1 MQTNKTMDLYN
12 IKYSEEQ
19 LREYIYAVNL
29 WDILKTQRISED
41 FAVEFILN
49 KNFQLTEDEERIGM
63 MDVLNL
69 QRHLSVHKL
78 LELCLVKPKTS
89 RFPNFEE
96 YSNRK

>member
-1 MQTNKTMDLYN
+1 MQTNKTLDLYN

-29 WDILKTQRISED
+29 WDILKTQRISEE

-49 KNFQLTEDEERIGM
+49 KNFQLTEDEEKIKIL
-63 MDVLNL
+63 DVLNL

-78 LELCLVKPKTS
+78 LELCPVNSNTS

>member
-1 MQTNKTMDLYN
+1 MQTNKTLDLYN

-29 WDILKTQRISED
+29 WDILKTQRISEE

-49 KNFQLTEDEERIGM
+49 KNFQLTEDEQRIGM

-78 LELCLVKPKTS
+78 LELCLVKPNKS